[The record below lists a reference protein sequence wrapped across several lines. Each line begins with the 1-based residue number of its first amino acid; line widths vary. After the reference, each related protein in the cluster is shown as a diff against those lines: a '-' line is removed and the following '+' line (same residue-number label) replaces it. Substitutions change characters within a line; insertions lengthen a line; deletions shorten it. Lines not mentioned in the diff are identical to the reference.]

1 MATARKYQTTTV
13 RMPKHVFETA
23 KRIAVRHE
31 ASSFNEFVIQAIE
44 EKIRR
49 LSEAAIDASFAQMAT
64 DPDYQR
70 DATGLAREFESSD
83 WEALQSSDH
92 HELPKAGAAK
102 TRTR

>member
-13 RMPKHVFETA
+13 RLPKHVFEQA
-23 KRIAVRHE
+23 KRIAVRYE

-44 EKIRR
+44 EKVRR

-70 DATGLAREFESSD
+70 DATATAREFETSD

-92 HELPKAGAAK
+92 HESPHAAPAK